1 MTPEQQAQV
10 IDLLAGD
17 DAEMR
22 DYLEAMDR
30 GALGE
35 FLARVRDAAGGA
47 AL

>member
-1 MTPEQQAQV
+1 VTPEQQAQV

-22 DYLEAMDR
+22 DYLEAMD
-30 GALGE
+30 GEALAA